1 MVEVEGLTKI
11 VYIDVAQLGD
21 YSKLSFGENAKVTPF
36 NKIQIDSFDIGEV
49 ERKLNKDWD
58 LVWSSFLS
66 AFRRYH
72 DDKADVHCAGVEFS
86 NYLSKPASASPTTA
100 QSWEETP

>member
-49 ERKLNKDWD
+49 ERKLNK
-58 LVWSSFLS
+58 
-66 AFRRYH
+66 A
-72 DDKADVHCAGVEFS
+72 
-86 NYLSKPASASPTTA
+86 
-100 QSWEETP
+100 